1 MNTENIYQVAIN
13 SLSVHIAILDEHGII
28 LETNRAW
35 QEFGRAN
42 GLQGRADSV
51 GVNYLDICDRADQD
65 AMGECVMIAR
75 GIRAVIAGNMEEFFI
90 DYPCHAPHEE
100 RWYALRVVRF
110 QEPGRNKVILSH
122 ENITPLLKSRQQLQ
136 KKEQEIRDKARDLE
150 EANIALKVLLERR
163 DQDKQRLEEN
173 VLANVRELILPY
185 MERLMESRLPPQERT
200 YVAIV
205 KDRLAEIVSPF
216 LNRLAA
222 LHTILTPQEIQVAT
236 MVREGRTSQEIA
248 DALLITA
255 SGVAFHRKQIRKKLG
270 LTGTKSNLRSFLLS
284 LV

>member
-185 MERLMESRLPPQERT
+185 MERLMESRLPPGTNLCGHRQGSPGRDCLALFKPIGRPAHHPHPPGDPGGHHGARGPHQPGDRRRPAHYAKRRGLPPQTDQE
-200 YVAIV
+200 
-205 KDRLAEIVSPF
+205 
-216 LNRLAA
+216 
-222 LHTILTPQEIQVAT
+222 
-236 MVREGRTSQEIA
+236 
-248 DALLITA
+248 
-255 SGVAFHRKQIRKKLG
+255 KLG